1 MTKKNI
7 LLMKSKNILIVGL
20 LMLMPTAI
28 TAQENIQRAFDA
40 LRKSKEV
47 EEVNA
52 RHSLQKDPDT
62 GTMEGLED
70 TYDFLITN
78 PKAKHLVD
86 GIRKAFQKDETN
98 AYNISSGTHGNDEN
112 YISLTVGDSNQGG
125 VAIGLMQGSQWIY
138 ACFIDP
144 EDSLRQ
150 HRYAYALEWVDD
162 GDKIRGRIVK
172 TYATTQKF
180 RQSRGQSRTISVNGR
195 NITLGSGFSSGD
207 GFTWSGFSSE
217 KTSETWLTEFNTFKN
232 LFLKNPNGTTANS
245 YATQIYKL
253 CKNAKSL
260 EDVEKNMVA
269 TEIVK
274 LRKKTNDEFIQ
285 QLFDM
290 SIERLKK

>member
-1 MTKKNI
+1 
-7 LLMKSKNILIVGL
+7 MKSKNIFITGL
-20 LMLMPTAI
+20 LMLLPAVSM
-28 TAQENIQRAFDA
+28 AQENIQRAFDA
-40 LRKSKEV
+40 LRQSKEIK
-47 EEVNA
+47 EVSA
-52 RHSLQKDPDT
+52 RHSLDKDPDT
-62 GTMEGLED
+62 GMMEGLED
-70 TYDFLITN
+70 TYDFMITN
-78 PKAKHLVD
+78 PRAKHLVD
-86 GIRKAFQKDETN
+86 DIRKAFQRDEPQ
-98 AYNISSGTHGNDEN
+98 AYNVSSGTHGSNEN
-112 YISLTVGDSNQGG
+112 YVSLAVGNSNNGG

-162 GDKIRGRIVK
+162 GDKTRGRIVK

-180 RQSRGQSRTISVNGR
+180 RQSRYQSRTISVNGQ

-207 GFTWSGFSSE
+207 GFTWPGFSSDD
-217 KTSETWLTEFNTFKN
+217 KSSETWLTEFNTYKN
-232 LFLKNPNGTTANS
+232 LFLKNPDGTAANS

-269 TEIVK
+269 TEITK

>member
-1 MTKKNI
+1 
-7 LLMKSKNILIVGL
+7 MKSKSIFIAGL
-20 LMLMPTAI
+20 LMLLPAVSM
-28 TAQENIQRAFDA
+28 AQENIQKAFDA
-40 LRKSKEV
+40 LKQSKDIKEV
-47 EEVNA
+47 SA
-52 RHSLQKDPDT
+52 RHSLDKDPDT
-62 GTMEGLED
+62 GMMEGLED
-70 TYDFLITN
+70 TYDFMIRN
-78 PKAKHLVD
+78 SKARHLVD
-86 GIRKAFQKDETN
+86 DIRKAFQQDEAQ
-98 AYNISSGTHGNDEN
+98 AYNVSSGTHGNSED
-112 YISLTVGDSNQGG
+112 YISLAVGNSKKGG
-125 VAIGLMQGSQWIY
+125 VAIGLMQGSKWIY
-138 ACFIDP
+138 ACFLDP

-180 RQSRGQSRTISVNGR
+180 RQSRYQSRTISVNGQ

-207 GFTWSGFSSE
+207 GFTWPGFSSDD
-217 KTSETWLTEFNTFKN
+217 KSSETWLTEFNTYKN
-232 LFLKNPNGTTANS
+232 LFLKNPDGTAANN

-269 TEIVK
+269 TEIK
-274 LRKKTNDEFIQ
+274 RIKANTKDEFIQ

>member
-1 MTKKNI
+1 
-7 LLMKSKNILIVGL
+7 MKSKSIFIAGL
-20 LMLMPTAI
+20 LMLLPTVSM
-28 TAQENIQRAFDA
+28 AQENIQKVFDA
-40 LRKSKEV
+40 LRQSKDIKEV
-47 EEVNA
+47 SA
-52 RHSLQKDPDT
+52 RHSLDKDPDT
-62 GTMEGLED
+62 GAMEGLED
-70 TYDFLITN
+70 TYDFMITN

-86 GIRKAFQKDETN
+86 GIRKAFQQDEAQ
-98 AYNISSGTHGNDEN
+98 AYNVSSGSHGNSED
-112 YISLTVGDSNQGG
+112 YVALAVGNSNKGG

-138 ACFIDP
+138 ACFLDP

-162 GDKIRGRIVK
+162 GDKIRGRIAK

-180 RQSRGQSRTISVNGR
+180 RQSRHQSRTITVNGN
-195 NITLGSGFSSGD
+195 NIKLSGSGFSSGD
-207 GFTWSGFSSE
+207 GVTWSGFSSE
-217 KTSETWLTEFNTFKN
+217 KTSEVWLTEFNTYKN
-232 LFLKNPNGTTANS
+232 LFLKNPNGAAANS

-274 LRKKTNDEFIQ
+274 LRKKTNDEFIK

-290 SIERLKK
+290 SIERLK